1 MERKERVLHDEIP
14 LVSWQQKFKDE
25 LDELINNNLSS
36 RSVIWIYLMS
46 KGAVEK
52 VHFQNN

>member
-46 KGAVEK
+46 KEAMEK